1 MFNIYFTPLKIWS
14 VKITHHI
21 IQVKIFILPYSLPYP
36 ILYGLDDEPSPVPTI
51 FRTLESR

>member
-1 MFNIYFTPLKIWS
+1 MFNIYFTPLKIWP

-51 FRTLESR
+51 FRLESR